1 MKKLWMFLGALTF
14 VTQAHCAVPD
24 EFEVVNNSSQSVCIK
39 DTNTNVSRVVKSG
52 ERELFNINSF
62 SKEDKITLSIYFGN
76 DASKSKTFVINPP
89 KGKIT
94 FTELFR
100 QHFPNL
106 MGSNS

>member
-1 MKKLWMFLGALTF
+1 MKKLWMLLGALIF
-14 VTQAHCAVPD
+14 VTQAHCLDPE
-24 EFEVVNNSSQSVCIK
+24 EFEVVNNSSQSLCIK
-39 DTNTNVSRVVKSG
+39 DTNTNVSRVIKAG

-62 SKEDKITLSIYFGN
+62 SKEKITLSIYFGN
-76 DASKSKTFVINPP
+76 DASKSKTFVIKNPP
-89 KGKIT
+89 TGKIT